1 MKTGK
6 KVYAAIELSK
16 DKVPKIIGIYST
28 RENAEKAYSKAAA
41 WINIVEYTL
50 DK

>member
-28 RENAEKAYSKAAA
+28 KEKAEKAYSNSTA
-41 WINIVEYTL
+41 WINIVEYTI
-50 DK
+50 D